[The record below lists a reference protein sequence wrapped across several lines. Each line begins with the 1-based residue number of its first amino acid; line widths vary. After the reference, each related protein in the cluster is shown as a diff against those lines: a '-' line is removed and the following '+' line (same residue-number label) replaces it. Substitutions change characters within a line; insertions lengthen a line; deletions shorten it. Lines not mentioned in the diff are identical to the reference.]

1 MELFAHQNE
10 PLSSQ
15 VGRTLTINQSNA
27 HFPWSAQ

>member
-15 VGRTLTINQSNA
+15 VGRTINQSDA
-27 HFPWSAQ
+27 HFPRSAQ